1 MLVTLMSP
9 AFTSCELDGPVAHF
23 TVSVN
28 DRLTYLPQES
38 ITEMATL
45 NEDFAATPCEK
56 DDAIKRFNA
65 FCNNLQAYYDDN
77 CQKIIATREKTAA
90 ALRKMAPTLVGF
102 CTLSSIFR
110 RRRRILTSTIFS
122 SPS

>member
-1 MLVTLMSP
+1 MKNIFMVMLVTLMSP

-23 TVSVN
+23 VVSVN

-38 ITEMATL
+38 IAEMAAL
-45 NEDFAATPCEK
+45 NEDFAANPCEK

-77 CQKIIATREKTAA
+77 RGKLIWDDLKFEICLYNTTGGEGVGEGELMTSRIISYLCE
-90 ALRKMAPTLVGF
+90 
-102 CTLSSIFR
+102 
-110 RRRRILTSTIFS
+110 
-122 SPS
+122 

>member
-1 MLVTLMSP
+1 MVMLVTIMSP

-38 ITEMATL
+38 ITEMAAL

-77 CQKIIATREKTAA
+77 RGKLIWDDLKFEICLYNTTSGKGVGEGELVTSRIISYLCE
-90 ALRKMAPTLVGF
+90 
-102 CTLSSIFR
+102 
-110 RRRRILTSTIFS
+110 
-122 SPS
+122 